1 MHESLPDELILA
13 ICGFCS
19 PRCLCTLECV
29 ARALLVKDQNRRD
42 AAWRDQLCTQW
53 PREGPVLCRL
63 RPRLTARQLFRAFAT
78 KRDARTQIMRRP
90 ERVAVTAD
98 DRRRL
103 QQEDLA
109 AYDADDERLAYL
121 FCVGGVVGLVRWMP
135 VPNGPRSKLLVPG
148 LRWQPETTESSLA
161 IELPKK
167 VPFNIREC
175 YGDQLAQTLHVI
187 DMRTHKCV
195 TVFRDVVPEQ
205 IGMDTHDGQQD
216 IYSQREDVTTYS
228 PYWHSVRHNF
238 MDDIDRDGADL
249 DEDDPR
255 LHSSYYDGIDHCVI
269 VPILRFRMSS
279 GTFRLRAV
287 DLPDLGD
294 GNATVLHHCSVH
306 EYFVDTIAQTFEAGW
321 KRVPQAEPYT
331 KLADNRP
338 EVYTTASD
346 YVPPPPPPN
355 WWDVA

>member
-1 MHESLPDELILA
+1 
-13 ICGFCS
+13 
-19 PRCLCTLECV
+19 
-29 ARALLVKDQNRRD
+29 
-42 AAWRDQLCTQW
+42 
-53 PREGPVLCRL
+53 
-63 RPRLTARQLFRAFAT
+63 
-78 KRDARTQIMRRP
+78 
-90 ERVAVTAD
+90 
-98 DRRRL
+98 
-103 QQEDLA
+103 
-109 AYDADDERLAYL
+109 
-121 FCVGGVVGLVRWMP
+121 MP

-331 KLADNRP
+331 ELADNRP